1 MAFMQLAADSAFE
14 IQFPGEQVPF
24 TLRPGNDNIGAIF
37 ADWASDDVCYYAS
50 TKIKCNNVWYDI
62 GLYMDI
68 FCVCVRAYI

>member
-37 ADWASDDVCYYAS
+37 ADWASDDVCYFAS
-50 TKIKCNNVWYDI
+50 TNFSFII
-62 GLYMDI
+62 SL
-68 FCVCVRAYI
+68 CVRAYI

>member
-1 MAFMQLAADSAFE
+1 MQLAADSAFE

-50 TKIKCNNVWYDI
+50 TKFSFIISLSNLYLYPSIYIHIYALRYI
-62 GLYMDI
+62 G
-68 FCVCVRAYI
+68 

>member
-37 ADWASDDVCYYAS
+37 ADWASDDVCYFAS
-50 TKIKCNNVWYDI
+50 TNFSFII
-62 GLYMDI
+62 
-68 FCVCVRAYI
+68 